1 MLFHSAH
8 FILFFSLLTL
18 VYYGIRYEY
27 RWILL
32 LGASYFY
39 YACFNAGFLAFIGIS
54 TLVSYWCAIKIFKAK
69 ETATRKFFFYFN
81 TIFNLGILFFFK
93 YFNIA
98 AASLN
103 HLFEAKGLHM
113 EIPYSELL
121 VPLGISFYIF
131 QVVGY
136 VFDVYFEKRDPEFHL
151 GIYALYISF
160 FPKLICG
167 PIERSTHLLNQFRN
181 RIDFNYD
188 RTVLGLKM
196 VLWGFFKKIVIA
208 DNFAVL
214 VDTIYDHPINRGG
227 VVLVLGTFLFAF
239 QVFCDFSAYSNIA
252 IGLSKVLGFN
262 LIENFNRPYLSP
274 SVSEYWR
281 RWHMSLTGWFNDYL
295 YTPLAMALK
304 PWGKYGVV
312 LTVTVVFLISGMWHG
327 ARINYIIWGLLQG
340 IALGYE
346 ILTKKKRSSIGKK
359 LPSWISTSLSI
370 TLTFLFI
377 CFTYIFFRA
386 NSFSEAVYI
395 ITHLFSASEP
405 SLMHENDMWIEGI
418 KNLFLYRMLIV
429 FIFYLLLS
437 TPVDRIIKSKT
448 GVGNKT
454 FNYFVF
460 SSVFI
465 LLMFFGHFAD
475 TNFIYFKF

>member
-1 MLFHSAH
+1 MLFHSTH

-18 VYYGIRYEY
+18 VYYCIRYDY
-27 RWILL
+27 RWVLL

-39 YACFNAGFLAFIGIS
+39 YACFNVGFLGFIGIS
-54 TLVSYWCAIKIFKAK
+54 TLVSYWSALQIFRATTPGKRKA
-69 ETATRKFFFYFN
+69 FFYFN
-81 TIFNLGILFFFK
+81 MFFNLGILFFFK
-93 YFNIA
+93 YFNVA
-98 AASLN
+98 AEALN
-103 HLFEAKGLHM
+103 QVFVNNNLHI
-113 EIPYSELL
+113 EIPYSTIL

-160 FPKLICG
+160 FPKLVCG
-167 PIERSTHLLNQFRN
+167 PIERSTHLLKQFRN
-181 RIDFNYD
+181 KIDFNYD

-196 VLWGFFKKIVIA
+196 ILWGFFKKIVIA
-208 DNFAVL
+208 DNFAIL
-214 VDTIYDHPINRGG
+214 VDTIYDHPLHRGG
-227 VVLVLGTFLFAF
+227 AVLILGTFLFAF

-252 IGLSKVLGFN
+252 IGLSKILGFN
-262 LIENFNRPYLSP
+262 LIDNFNRPYLSP

-312 LTVTVVFLISGMWHG
+312 LTVTIVFLISGIWHG
-327 ARINYIIWGLLQG
+327 AKINYVIWGILQG

-346 ILTKKKRSSIGKK
+346 ILTKKKRSTIGKK
-359 LPSWISTSLSI
+359 LPAWLTSTVSI

-386 NSFSEAVYI
+386 NSLSEALYI
-395 ITHLFSASEP
+395 ISHLFSLPDAGT
-405 SLMHENDMWIEGI
+405 LTDDMWIDGI
-418 KNLFLYRMLIV
+418 KNLFLYRMLIL
-429 FIFYLLLS
+429 FILYLLLS

-448 GVGNKT
+448 GTGSKT

-460 SSVFI
+460 SSLLI
-465 LLMFFGHFAD
+465 LLLFFGHFAD